1 MTGDSSWLHDYK
13 PIQLSMEVRLGDD
26 GAYMAEG
33 MGTVH
38 LKLPTGDVTKI
49 TGVYYIPG
57 LAKNLLSVSEVT
69 KSGTSIEFFHKYC
82 IIKAS
87 IPNQTPVRLICPQ
100 KGRLYPLGISAM
112 PSVMHSN
119 SAISQAD
126 ANLETLRWHYR
137 LGHPHVR
144 AMKTLQMYKM
154 VKGMTLSLSNI
165 DLCEAC
171 IFGKMTCTKFPRSR
185 TKTSKVLEL
194 VHSDVFRT
202 LPVPS
207 LTGHKYVVL
216 FLDDYSKYAII
227 YFMKHKSE
235 VFQHFKHYHTFV
247 ERHTTHR
254 LQTLR
259 SDNGGEYVSHEF
271 RDYCLDLG
279 IVRQFS
285 VPHTPQQNGLAERKW
300 GTLFNAARSMMQV
313 AGLSQSFWE
322 EATATACYL
331 QNRMPSK
338 TLPNVT
344 PYQRW
349 TNEKPDLT
357 HVRIFGTPCYSLI
370 PAEARTKLDPRA
382 ERCILMGYGERFG
395 VKAYRLYN
403 PTTFKFVFSGDVM
416 FNEDALL
423 SAPFTPTTPDF
434 SCYDKAS
441 HASSSSGTPHS
452 HGRLDADADTAHTSS
467 FEESSFPTFSPPLV
481 AAAPPTSPVA
491 QSPGVTIAG
500 IPTPARNFV
509 FQARRPASTRPR
521 RQLHNTSAPDVA
533 SRGRRSPA
541 PSNRANASISADHSS
556 TSAQETVP
564 TVSNTSTL
572 RQDEIEV

>member
-1 MTGDSSWLHDYK
+1 MAAGHTLLNDHTWYLDTGATHSMTGDSSWLHDYK

-33 MGTVH
+33 MGTVY

-112 PSVMHSN
+112 PFVMHSN

-171 IFGKMTCTKFPRSR
+171 IFGKMTRTKFPRSR

-194 VHSDVFRT
+194 VHSDVFGP

-247 ERHTTHR
+247 EWHTAHR

-300 GTLFNAARSMMQV
+300 GKEL
-313 AGLSQSFWE
+313 E
-322 EATATACYL
+322 
-331 QNRMPSK
+331 
-338 TLPNVT
+338 
-344 PYQRW
+344 
-349 TNEKPDLT
+349 
-357 HVRIFGTPCYSLI
+357 
-370 PAEARTKLDPRA
+370 
-382 ERCILMGYGERFG
+382 
-395 VKAYRLYN
+395 
-403 PTTFKFVFSGDVM
+403 
-416 FNEDALL
+416 
-423 SAPFTPTTPDF
+423 
-434 SCYDKAS
+434 
-441 HASSSSGTPHS
+441 
-452 HGRLDADADTAHTSS
+452 
-467 FEESSFPTFSPPLV
+467 
-481 AAAPPTSPVA
+481 
-491 QSPGVTIAG
+491 
-500 IPTPARNFV
+500 
-509 FQARRPASTRPR
+509 
-521 RQLHNTSAPDVA
+521 
-533 SRGRRSPA
+533 
-541 PSNRANASISADHSS
+541 
-556 TSAQETVP
+556 
-564 TVSNTSTL
+564 
-572 RQDEIEV
+572 